1 MLISGRVFIYIY
13 IISMYMHVL
22 RAVSLFPLLTI
33 RFSPVCCIYLQP
45 SKNSSNI
52 KLQLREN
59 QSHCWN
65 YIGDNPSLCHRES
78 IMGIPANQPVQ
89 QRDNSCFSRFLSLL
103 SFL

>member
-1 MLISGRVFIYIY
+1 MLVSGRVYIY
-13 IISMYMHVL
+13 ILYVCICMSSEMGT
-22 RAVSLFPLLTI
+22 VSPVDNAF
-33 RFSPVCCIYLQP
+33 FPVCCVYLQP

-52 KLQLREN
+52 KLQLREK

-65 YIGDNPSLCHRES
+65 YIGDCPSLFHRES